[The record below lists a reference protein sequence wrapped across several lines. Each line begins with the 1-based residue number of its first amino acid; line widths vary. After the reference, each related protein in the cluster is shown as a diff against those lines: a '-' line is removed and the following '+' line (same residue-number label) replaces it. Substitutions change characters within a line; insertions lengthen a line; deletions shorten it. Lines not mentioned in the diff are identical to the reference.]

1 MAASEVGTW
10 DQRMLVARV
19 RGCRQ
24 SAGRHGAE
32 GTVGG
37 PGAGVRPRDSQ
48 QGQGLSQAALGGA
61 QVSATARCP
70 ELGCCLG
77 TPPPPPW
84 PIGPCVGVGTPFV
97 SLQPSRRQRGTGE
110 PWRQVFKGVGW
121 SGRLLRRAA
130 EAMTGEGGRRGRGA
144 PSMVLPRGGRCRAAG
159 LSLAAGPRA
168 APSSLAQT
176 GSLGGSA
183 RPGALHLPL
192 LLHPRP
198 GCLAEHPPGHL
209 SGPAQHPRA
218 FSSGPGHL
226 WSASGWSLG
235 TVLAFPPGK
244 GQPQEA
250 LPPSP
255 RARLLQDPLWSVAA
269 SPPPPHPAPKEPS
282 GPAFRKQPL

>member
-1 MAASEVGTW
+1 
-10 DQRMLVARV
+10 MLPGHPAPTPLAHRTLCG
-19 RGCRQ
+19 RGH
-24 SAGRHGAE
+24 A
-32 GTVGG
+32 
-37 PGAGVRPRDSQ
+37 
-48 QGQGLSQAALGGA
+48 
-61 QVSATARCP
+61 
-70 ELGCCLG
+70 
-77 TPPPPPW
+77 
-84 PIGPCVGVGTPFV
+84 PFV

-250 LPPSP
+250 LTPSP

>member
-1 MAASEVGTW
+1 MAGQQVALDEVPMAASEVGTW

-19 RGCRQ
+19 RGRRQ

-32 GTVGG
+32 GTMGG

-144 PSMVLPRGGRCRAAG
+144 PSMVLPRGGTLPCSRAVPGCRAESCTLLPGTDWQLGWLCPAWG
-159 LSLAAGPRA
+159 AA
-168 APSSLAQT
+168 
-176 GSLGGSA
+176 
-183 RPGALHLPL
+183 
-192 LLHPRP
+192 
-198 GCLAEHPPGHL
+198 
-209 SGPAQHPRA
+209 
-218 FSSGPGHL
+218 
-226 WSASGWSLG
+226 
-235 TVLAFPPGK
+235 
-244 GQPQEA
+244 
-250 LPPSP
+250 
-255 RARLLQDPLWSVAA
+255 
-269 SPPPPHPAPKEPS
+269 PPPPPAP
-282 GPAFRKQPL
+282 

>member
-10 DQRMLVARV
+10 DQRMRVARV
-19 RGCRQ
+19 RGRRQ

-48 QGQGLSQAALGGA
+48 RGQGLSQAALGGA

-144 PSMVLPRGGRCRAAG
+144 PSMVLPRGGDAAVQPG
-159 LSLAAGPRA
+159 CPWLQGRELHPPPWHRLAAWVALPGLGRCTS
-168 APSSLAQT
+168 PSSCTLGQAASQST
-176 GSLGGSA
+176 PQGTSVGPPSTPEPSRRGLGISGQRPAGPWGPYWPSRQAKGSL
-183 RPGALHLPL
+183 
-192 LLHPRP
+192 
-198 GCLAEHPPGHL
+198 
-209 SGPAQHPRA
+209 
-218 FSSGPGHL
+218 
-226 WSASGWSLG
+226 
-235 TVLAFPPGK
+235 
-244 GQPQEA
+244 
-250 LPPSP
+250 
-255 RARLLQDPLWSVAA
+255 
-269 SPPPPHPAPKEPS
+269 
-282 GPAFRKQPL
+282 RKP